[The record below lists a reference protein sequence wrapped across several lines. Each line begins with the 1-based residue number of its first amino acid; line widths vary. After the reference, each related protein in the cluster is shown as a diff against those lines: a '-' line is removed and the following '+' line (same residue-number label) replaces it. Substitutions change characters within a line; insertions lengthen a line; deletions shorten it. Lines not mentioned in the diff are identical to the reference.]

1 MRATF
6 SKIAAS
12 VACFQKASGRHGPLF
27 FTKLNSARG
36 ESRGH
41 TRLPVVLLVNS
52 RLRNIACAAARVYC
66 PRVWPVP
73 RRAVTRARCAV
84 APLSGACGTSSPSA
98 CARPDP
104 AEDQDDTS
112 EKEGTAEAIAWGP
125 QNDQDDTDL
134 GALHVAATGNRRRL
148 ARRRTDALYENVS
161 AASNTYDNVDHRTSR
176 IAAIRS
182 RLSRALAAKED

>member
-1 MRATF
+1 VKCRDTTDDTLIGQSGDQQTVIARSVIRARR
-6 SKIAAS
+6 
-12 VACFQKASGRHGPLF
+12 GR
-27 FTKLNSARG
+27 
-36 ESRGH
+36 
-41 TRLPVVLLVNS
+41 
-52 RLRNIACAAARVYC
+52 AAAALNINQITIDSTDAGTIG
-66 PRVWPVP
+66 PATLAI
-73 RRAVTRARCAV
+73 RA
-84 APLSGACGTSSPSA
+84 
-98 CARPDP
+98 D
-104 AEDQDDTS
+104 S

-182 RLSRALAAKED
+182 RLSRALAAEED